1 MNDLH
6 IILDLLVARLLWMVV
21 TELIVKPFLFRQY
34 DRLDK
39 ALGDRLPDRQRD
51 SRGRFLPQDPD
62 Q

>member
-34 DRLDK
+34 DSLDK
-39 ALGDRLPDRQRD
+39 ALGDRLPD
-51 SRGRFLPQDPD
+51 LK
-62 Q
+62 